1 MSSTH
6 QAGVSGAVAVKKLRK
21 DQVVKWRWLS
31 GTLTHVMELKT
42 WIERKSHEVEMVW
55 RLQA

>member
-1 MSSTH
+1 M
-6 QAGVSGAVAVKKLRK
+6 GVSGALAVKKLRK
-21 DQVVKWRWLS
+21 DQVVKWQWLS
-31 GTLTHVMELKT
+31 GTLTHVVELKT